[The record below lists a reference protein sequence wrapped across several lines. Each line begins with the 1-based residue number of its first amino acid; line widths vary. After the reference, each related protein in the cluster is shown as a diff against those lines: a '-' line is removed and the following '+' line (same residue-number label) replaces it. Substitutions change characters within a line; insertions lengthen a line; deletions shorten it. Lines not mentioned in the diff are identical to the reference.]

1 VSRSWWLLTVL
12 ALVLAACGGGGD
24 GDSGAGEPGASGAVD
39 SGDEGPYEGIE
50 VEPFAKPDFVLTD
63 VATGEPYDFAAQTE
77 GALTLLYFGYTT
89 CPDICPVHLAQ
100 LANVVDRPDMP
111 ANTRVVVVT
120 VDPERDTPEVFREY
134 LDNFST
140 DFVGLWGTPEEVEE
154 VQRNVPTIAPGF
166 KVPDEELGYTVAH
179 AGQVVA
185 FAPDGNAYVI
195 YGERTRQTNY
205 VHDLPLLA
213 EIEAEGA

>member
-1 VSRSWWLLTVL
+1 VSRFWWLIAVL
-12 ALVLAACGGGGD
+12 GLVVAACGGGGGGD
-24 GDSGAGEPGASGAVD
+24 GDSGDSASGAVD

-50 VEPFAKPDFVLTD
+50 VEPFAKPEIVLTD
-63 VATGEPYDFAAQTE
+63 VATGDPYDFRAETE
-77 GALTLLYFGYTT
+77 GHLTLLYFGYTT

-111 ANTRVVVVT
+111 ADTRVVVVT
-120 VDPERDTPEVFREY
+120 VDPERDTPEVFRAY

-140 DFVGLWGTPEEVEE
+140 DFVGLWGTLAEVEE
-154 VQRNVPTIAPGF
+154 VQSNVPTIAPAF

-179 AGQVVA
+179 AGQVIA

-213 EIEAEGA
+213 EIEAEA